1 MLLSIIIPIY
11 NVEKYIDGTLRSIY
25 SQLGN
30 HISDIEIIMVN
41 DGSSDQSAAIATQ
54 YYDQYQ
60 SITQLIHQ
68 NNMGLSC
75 ARNTGLKAAQG
86 QYIWFVDSDDSIE
99 SDSLSKIIK
108 YIKEYHADI
117 FAFDMLRIKEKNQ
130 KIKYVSIFHRKY
142 NHYLYCKK
150 LNRFQLVSKIRET
163 PVQKFIFRHSFL
175 KENQLTFYPGIFHED
190 NEYMVRC
197 LFHAKTIIPIP
208 YAPYRYLARSSG
220 SITSSKNPKRIK
232 DLLLIMQIH
241 NSYKETHCV
250 KYKDKAFFDYYN
262 FRAVHRLLKNNLFKE
277 YKDTVG
283 YDKKEFKNILIKGL
297 RASAHFFLWYSIIEC
312 FIDLYKNK

>member
-11 NVEKYIDGTLRSIY
+11 NVEKYIDGTLTSIY
-25 SQLGN
+25 SQLSN

-41 DGSSDQSAAIATQ
+41 DGSSDHSITIAEKYYNQ
-54 YYDQYQ
+54 YR
-60 SITQLIHQ
+60 SNTQLIHQ
-68 NNMGLSC
+68 HNMGLSC
-75 ARNTGLKAAQG
+75 ARNTGLKAAKG
-86 QYIWFVDSDDSIE
+86 QYIWFIDSDDSIE
-99 SDSLSKIIK
+99 ADSLNKVIE

-117 FAFDMLRIKEKNQ
+117 LAFDMVRIKEKTQ
-130 KIKYVSIFHRKY
+130 KVKYVSIFHRKY
-142 NHYLYCKK
+142 NRYLYCKK

-163 PVQKFIFRHSFL
+163 PVQKFIFRHNFL

-190 NEYMVRC
+190 NEYMIRC
-197 LFHAKTIIPIP
+197 IFHATTIVPVP

-241 NSYKETHCV
+241 NAYKEAHCV

-262 FRAVHRLLKNNLFKE
+262 FRAVHRLFKNNLFKE
-277 YKDTVG
+277 YKDRVN

-297 RASAHFFLWYSIIEC
+297 RASACFFLWYSIIEC
-312 FIDLYKNK
+312 FIDLHKNK